1 MFIVVCQHVYQ
12 KYFIKDSS
20 SLPKRRRED
29 FEQYLNNA
37 DFILESEL
45 STSHNWTREPTI
57 QSTDQNLNIR
67 NIRTYKR
74 IF

>member
-37 DFILESEL
+37 DIIGPESQQFNQPIK
-45 STSHNWTREPTI
+45 T
-57 QSTDQNLNIR
+57 
-67 NIRTYKR
+67 
-74 IF
+74 